1 MSFNLLVQSKA
12 ATGFAGG
19 IQQPCS
25 QRHTGALH
33 QPLDYRVRMG
43 WGGREY
49 VVICGDGEEVE
60 IIWLKIRAWRASGSS
75 FRYGREAEDHSHHC

>member
-1 MSFNLLVQSKA
+1 MLAKA
-12 ATGFAGG
+12 HRCPASAIRLQGEDG
-19 IQQPCS
+19 
-25 QRHTGALH
+25 
-33 QPLDYRVRMG
+33 M
-43 WGGREY
+43 GGREY